1 MRISIRK
8 KKTMKLSKLGPNTT
22 ELDLA
27 NGTTVLFSY
36 KTPVAA
42 YVVGRGLIKTEKKYS
57 VTTSKHIN
65 QWLEGRE
72 HETVDQLELDRLT
85 GAL

>member
-1 MRISIRK
+1 
-8 KKTMKLSKLGPNTT
+8 MKLSKLGPNTT

-57 VTTSKHIN
+57 KTTSKHVS
-65 QWLEGRE
+65 QWLDGRE
-72 HETVDQLELDRLT
+72 HETVDQVELDRLT

>member
-1 MRISIRK
+1 
-8 KKTMKLSKLGPNTT
+8 MKLSKLGPNTT

-36 KTPVAA
+36 KTAVAA
-42 YVVGRGLIKTEKKYS
+42 YVVGRGLLKTSKHYS
-57 VTTSKHIN
+57 KTTSKHLG
-65 QWLEGRE
+65 QWLEGRDAE
-72 HETVDQLELDRLT
+72 EVDQSELDALT

>member
-1 MRISIRK
+1 
-8 KKTMKLSKLGPNTT
+8 MKLSKLGPNIT

-42 YVVGRGLIKTEKKYS
+42 YVVGRGLIKTSKKYS
-57 VTTSKHIN
+57 KTTSKHVS
-65 QWLEGRE
+65 QWLDGRTASE
-72 HETVDQLELDRLT
+72 VDPAELAALT
-85 GAL
+85 GTL

>member
-1 MRISIRK
+1 
-8 KKTMKLSKLGPNTT
+8 MKLSKLGPNTT

-42 YVVGRGLIKTEKKYS
+42 YVMGRGLIKTEKKYS
-57 VTTSKHIN
+57 VTTSKHVN
-65 QWLEGRE
+65 QWLDGRE
-72 HETVDQLELDRLT
+72 HETVDQMELDRLT